1 MADSAGPP
9 WTRARA
15 ASIAAAIAAES
26 LQGAKRAAR
35 EVRRGLR
42 LASVRVRPRGATIVY
57 HPGFRAPPTVAVD
70 PRRAEKILSHLMHE
84 GWLAPS
90 QIVVPDPLPIEALVR
105 AHGIEHLA
113 KLDDPA
119 VVARAL
125 GEGDPLPLEAAAS
138 LVASQRWATAGTMRA
153 AEIALHERR
162 PVVSLGGGFHHA
174 GVSGAAG
181 FCLFND
187 IAAAIL
193 HVRGRGFRGRVLVVD
208 LDMHH
213 GDGTRSLFAED
224 ETVFTFSMHATSW
237 DSSPA
242 RAAIDV
248 ALGPAV
254 GDQTY
259 LRVLDE
265 SLPDAFARARPEL
278 VVFVAGVD
286 VAADDRLGG
295 LRLSADAIFARDRK
309 VFELAAGVPMVMV
322 LAGGYGLDAWR
333 YTARSLSWLLGGVDV
348 PIPSDA
354 ERDLSRMRRIA
365 GTIARSELSAKDGNA
380 DPDDGFGI
388 TAEDVY
394 GQLVQ
399 QRSHKGL
406 LGLYSAYG
414 VEVAFERYGL
424 LSHLRKRGYPRVRI
438 DLDLDAPSGQSITVR
453 SADARADVLIELSV
467 RRLRTVVPFQ
477 LLSIEWLM
485 MQDPRALPHRDRPLL
500 PSQQHPSLGALPL
513 MVGILVMACE
523 RLEMDGLTFLPAH
536 YHVAAQARGLLEFL
550 DPADEAWFAALR
562 AILGSF
568 PLATSASMLAA
579 GRVVHADTGE
589 PVRWRP
595 SRMVLPV
602 SERLRELVRSDDY
615 NRRVEEA
622 AQGIQLRLVPRP
634 TRPEPPVS
642 RR

>member
-1 MADSAGPP
+1 MAESAGPP
-9 WTRARA
+9 WTRARV
-15 ASIAAAIAAES
+15 ASVAAALAADGI
-26 LQGAKRAAR
+26 QRAKQAAR

-42 LASVRVRPRGATIVY
+42 SVAVRVRPRPATLLY
-57 HPGFRAPPTVAVD
+57 HPIFRAPPTVAVD
-70 PRRAEKILSHLMHE
+70 PRRAEKILSHLVHE

-90 QIVVPDPLPIEALVR
+90 QIVVPDALPIEALVR

-125 GEGDPLPLEAAAS
+125 GEGDPLPLEAASS
-138 LVASQRWATAGTMRA
+138 LVLAQRWATAGTIRA
-153 AEIALHERR
+153 AEIALKKRR
-162 PVVSLGGGFHHA
+162 PAVSLGGGFHHA

-187 IAAAIL
+187 IAAAIY
-193 HVRGRGFRGRVLVVD
+193 HVRGQGFRGRVLVID

-224 ETVFTFSMHATSW
+224 ETVFTCSIHATSW
-237 DSSPA
+237 DDSPA

-254 GDQTY
+254 GDETY
-259 LRVLDE
+259 LAVLDKV
-265 SLPDAFARARPEL
+265 LPDAFARARPEL
-278 VVFVAGVD
+278 VIYVAGVD

-295 LRLSADAIFARDRK
+295 LRLSADAIFARDRR
-309 VFELAAGVPMVMV
+309 VFERARGLPLVMV
-322 LAGGYGLDAWR
+322 LAGGYGFDAWR
-333 YTARSLSWLLGGVDV
+333 YTARSLAWLLGGVDV
-348 PIPSDA
+348 PIPSGV

-365 GTIARSELSAKDGNA
+365 GTIARAELSSKNGETHAEDS
-380 DPDDGFGI
+380 FGI
-388 TAEDVY
+388 TAEDIY

-399 QRSHKGL
+399 KRSHAGL

-424 LSHLRKRGYPRVRI
+424 LPHIRKRGYPRVRI

-453 SADARADVLIELSV
+453 SADARADVLIELVV
-467 RRLRTVVPFQ
+467 RRLRSVPPFQ

-485 MQDPRALPHRDRPLL
+485 MQDPRAMPDRDRPLL
-500 PSQQHPSLGALPL
+500 PSQQHPSLGALPI
-513 MVGILVMACE
+513 MMGILVMACE

-536 YHVAAQARGLLEFL
+536 FHVAAQARGLLEFL
-550 DPADEAWFAALR
+550 DPFDEAWFAALR
-562 AILGSF
+562 GVLGSF
-568 PLATSASMLAA
+568 PLATSAGMLGA
-579 GRVVHADTGE
+579 GRVVHDDTGE
-589 PVRWRP
+589 PVRWKP

-602 SERLRELVRSDDY
+602 STRLCERVRSADY
-615 NRRVEEA
+615 NHAVEQA
-622 AQGIQLRLVPRP
+622 ARDIRLRLVPPPARP
-634 TRPEPPVS
+634 GPPLP